1 MGWDAGSR
9 GRALAAQRTLTRAWV
24 SRSLNTNSLLRMLPC
39 YRGYSSNE
47 YWRERGALEEVTG
60 ARTQGALTQGGGV
73 ALDKSAMQ
81 HVTLYTSHTCLFTY
95 ICFSECII
103 FTGLSY
109 FFLLAPICQSNSVNS
124 DLHLIVLLIGFSL
137 VSPVCFETFP
147 LVIHQNPI

>member
-60 ARTQGALTQGGGV
+60 ARTQDALTQGGGV

-81 HVTLYTSHTCLFTY
+81 HVTLYTSHTSLYIYLLFRVYNLHWLILFFPVGSNLSIQFSEFGFAFNCSIDWLLLSKSCLF
-95 ICFSECII
+95 
-103 FTGLSY
+103 
-109 FFLLAPICQSNSVNS
+109 
-124 DLHLIVLLIGFSL
+124 
-137 VSPVCFETFP
+137 
-147 LVIHQNPI
+147 